1 MEGDC
6 LEFSREAII
15 LVVIGIIVLAGLFS
29 FAFNGLN
36 APVHAIV
43 SMIVDLV
50 FGAIIGIALLFLL
63 IGLLLIGT
71 G

>member
-1 MEGDC
+1 M
-6 LEFSREAII
+6 EFSKEAGI
-15 LVVIGIIVLAGLFS
+15 LIVLGIAVLAGF
-29 FAFNGLN
+29 FAVLYNGMVN
-36 APVHAIV
+36 PAAAIFG
-43 SMIVDLV
+43 MLVDLV